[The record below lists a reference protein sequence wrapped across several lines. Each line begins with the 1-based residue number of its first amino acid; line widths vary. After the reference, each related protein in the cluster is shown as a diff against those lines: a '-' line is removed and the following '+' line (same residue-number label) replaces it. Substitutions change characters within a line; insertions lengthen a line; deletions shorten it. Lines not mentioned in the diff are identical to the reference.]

1 MAHEGDPI
9 GGMGIVIAGTLA
21 VLIGLGVLFGTG
33 YFNSTTSGTKAEL
46 PKPPPAAN
54 K

>member
-1 MAHEGDPI
+1 MADEGDPI
-9 GGMGIVIAGTLA
+9 GGMGFVIAGTLA

-33 YFNSTTSGTKAEL
+33 YFDSKSSGAKADP
-46 PKPPPAAN
+46 PKAPAAAN